1 MKKDNVVEIEAMESE
16 EMETEKVTFLTKAKT
31 FAKNNG
37 KKILTGVGVVAVGLL
52 GYAVGKGAT
61 NADFDYDDEELEPE
75 YVPTS
80 EETSEES

>member
-31 FAKNNG
+31 FAKANG

-52 GYAVGKGAT
+52 GYAVGKGASGT
-61 NADFDYDDEELEPE
+61 DFDYDDEELELEGDPD
-75 YVPTS
+75 S
-80 EETSEES
+80 EENPQES